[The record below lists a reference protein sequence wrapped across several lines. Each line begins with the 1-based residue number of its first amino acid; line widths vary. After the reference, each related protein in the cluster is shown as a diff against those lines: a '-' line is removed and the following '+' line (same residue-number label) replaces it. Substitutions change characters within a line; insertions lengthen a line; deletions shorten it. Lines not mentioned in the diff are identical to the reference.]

1 MGKSDLEGF
10 VALFKA
16 GNIGKMRLEN
26 RLIMAA
32 MGNSLAGDDEGVTE
46 AMIEYYRA
54 RARGGVGLI
63 ITQFASVSSGDV
75 MPYSLAIYDDRF
87 IPGLSRLVEAMHEH
101 GTRVCIQLMHPG
113 MLQLLLR
120 NIPEEMSVKVPTI
133 TSRMTPNKPYEE
145 IAQKDIGRYVADFV
159 EAACRVK
166 ESGADAV
173 ELHACHG
180 CLVSTFL
187 SPAINQRTDRYGG
200 SVENRVRFACQI
212 VEGIRKKVGA
222 EFPVIVR
229 INGNDDVES
238 GITTDEAVQ
247 QALILESAGADA
259 ISISAGLEYW
269 SALMAPP
276 YLAPEGVTIPV
287 AEKVKRA
294 LRVPVIAAGKISPEL
309 AEQIIRDGK
318 ADFVGLG
325 RPLLADP
332 ELPNRLHEGRPE
344 DIGRCLYCNNCL
356 NTVWRSCPVNP
367 FLYREAV
374 LPLTPA
380 ELPKKIMVVGGGLAG
395 LQAAMLLAI
404 RGHQVSLYEKSHQL
418 GGQWRI
424 ACMMPGKRH
433 FASLVDRLSRS
444 LDRYGVPVFPGTEVT
459 RKHVLQMKPDVVVV
473 AIGAVPLKLAVPG
486 AARASVIQASEVLEG
501 RVQATG
507 RVVVIGGRSLGM
519 ELAIIL
525 AEEGKEVTL
534 VSRSGLG
541 GKRGPDEKLTYRAL
555 MRRLIELHIPLYL
568 NTTVLEITEGS
579 VVVRLGDEVL
589 ALPADTV
596 VLAIGVEPV
605 DTLAHELE
613 GVVPEV
619 YAIGDCVQP
628 GNAAQAT
635 FGAARLALKI

>member
-1 MGKSDLEGF
+1 MDKSETEGF
-10 VALFKA
+10 TALFKA

-32 MGNSLAGDDEGVTE
+32 MGNSLADDDGNVTE
-46 AMIEYYRA
+46 AMIDYYRA

-75 MPYSLAIYDDRF
+75 MPYSPAIYDDKF
-87 IPGLSRLVEAMHEH
+87 ILGLRRLVEAIHDY
-101 GTRVCIQLMHPG
+101 GTKVCIQLMHPG

-120 NIPEEMSVKVPTI
+120 SIPEEMSVKVPTI
-133 TSRMTPNKPYEE
+133 TPRMIRGKPYQE
-145 IAQKDIGRYVADFV
+145 IDEKDIDRYVTDFV
-159 EAACRVK
+159 EAAYRVK
-166 ESGADAV
+166 EASADAV

-187 SPAINQRTDRYGG
+187 SPAINQRTDQYGG
-200 SVENRVRFACQI
+200 SVENRTRFARQI
-212 VEGIRKKVGA
+212 VEGIRNKVGA

-238 GITTDEAVQ
+238 GITTDEVVQ
-247 QALILESAGADA
+247 QAIILESAGADA
-259 ISISAGLEYW
+259 ISISSGLEYW
-269 SALMAPP
+269 SALMAPS
-276 YLAPEGVTIPV
+276 YLAPEGVTVPV
-287 AEKVKRA
+287 AEEVKRA
-294 LRVPVIAAGKISPEL
+294 LMVPVIVAGKISPEL
-309 AEQIIRDGK
+309 AARIIGNGK
-318 ADFVGLG
+318 ADFIGMA

-332 ELPNRLHEGRPE
+332 ELPNKLQEGRPE
-344 DIGRCLYCNNCL
+344 NIGRCIYCNNCL

-367 FLYREAV
+367 FLYREAT
-374 LPLTPA
+374 LPLQPA

-395 LQAAMLLAI
+395 LQVAMLLAI
-404 RGHQVSLYEKSHQL
+404 RGHQVSLYEKNHRL

-424 ACMMPGKRH
+424 ACMMPGKQH
-433 FASLVDRLSRS
+433 FASLIDQLSLS
-444 LDRYGVPVFPGTEVT
+444 LDRYGVSVFLGTEVT
-459 RKHVLQMKPDVVVV
+459 KEHVLQMKPDVLVV
-473 AIGAVPLKLAVPG
+473 ATGAVTLKLDVP
-486 AARASVIQASEVLEG
+486 RATRSNVIQANEVIEG
-501 RVQATG
+501 KVQATG
-507 RVVVIGGRSLGM
+507 KVVVIGGRSLGM
-519 ELAIIL
+519 EMAIFL
-525 AEEGKEVTL
+525 AEQSKEVTL

-541 GKRGPDEKLTYRAL
+541 GKRGPDEKIAYRAL

-605 DTLAHELE
+605 DKLVYELQ
-613 GVVPEV
+613 GVVPEL
-619 YAIGDCVQP
+619 YTIGDCVQP

-635 FGAARLALKI
+635 SGAARLALKI